1 MKSEHNSKLTV
12 HNNDVFVKNYKIVSK
27 IDEGCEAA
35 VFKARNVDN
44 KFVALY
50 HISNRARA
58 LNRIQIH
65 QVTNNI
71 KGVVQM
77 LDHFQIQESNA
88 PVSQQFSIL
97 QQSGTIIVFAYVD
110 GKSID
115 KCLLKQNRQTILDAI
130 RQLTL
135 IIDQLHK
142 FHVFHLDIKPDNIYY
157 CNGSVIVLD
166 LGSSQQIHSSS
177 QKIEPI
183 LHLMFGPKE
192 CLTKVFESTKYFR
205 SERDIQKQ
213 CIKPI
218 VAQKYDVYSIGCL
231 TYYLLTSFMIRTS
244 IQRMSYHAHQL
255 RQKFGENV
263 TDLLCGMLDENQYVR
278 FTTQQI
284 LRHSAMND
292 TSLRL
297 FTFQYL
303 LDANSRISYNEK
315 KYNVRQRSK
324 SIAQSKY
331 EYKFREQNQQ
341 IIDDQH
347 PVYYDMKFYKLFTEN
362 VENLNTGSIF
372 RVANINKENHTC
384 LEQGRHLLYNRYL
397 QRMHIQ
403 LVHQMIGKQFVHKLK
418 DDKQEL
424 SCAVTTDT
432 TGTEILD
439 DSESESQYQVH
450 DNIDNDMSLT
460 VVKTSRRNTIFNVEK
475 TKSPL
480 TLQPTQINTE
490 FSIDDIFGDIFQV
503 IEMSVSNNSRQCFL
517 EEEYELEK

>member
-1 MKSEHNSKLTV
+1 M
-12 HNNDVFVKNYKIVSK
+12 F
-27 IDEGCEAA
+27 
-35 VFKARNVDN
+35 F
-44 KFVALY
+44 
-50 HISNRARA
+50 IS
-58 LNRIQIH
+58 
-65 QVTNNI
+65 T
-71 KGVVQM
+71 
-77 LDHFQIQESNA
+77 
-88 PVSQQFSIL
+88 
-97 QQSGTIIVFAYVD
+97 
-110 GKSID
+110 
-115 KCLLKQNRQTILDAI
+115 QNQTIYI
-130 RQLTL
+130 TVTVQLQFL
-135 IIDQLHK
+135 ILVH
-142 FHVFHLDIKPDNIYY
+142 HNRY
-157 CNGSVIVLD
+157 IVPAK
-166 LGSSQQIHSSS
+166 
-177 QKIEPI
+177 KIEPI
-183 LHLMFGPKE
+183 LHLMLGPKE

-362 VENLNTGSIF
+362 VENLNSACVLRIT
-372 RVANINKENHTC
+372 NINRQNQTC

-397 QRMHIQ
+397 QRIHSRLIHLMMGQ
-403 LVHQMIGKQFVHKLK
+403 QFVHVLK
-418 DDKQEL
+418 TEGKQEQ
-424 SCAVTTDT
+424 SCAVSANTSQ
-432 TGTEILD
+432 IID
-439 DSESESQYQVH
+439 DSESGSSQ
-450 DNIDNDMSLT
+450 
-460 VVKTSRRNTIFNVEK
+460 
-475 TKSPL
+475 
-480 TLQPTQINTE
+480 
-490 FSIDDIFGDIFQV
+490 FQD
-503 IEMSVSNNSRQCFL
+503 L
-517 EEEYELEK
+517 E

>member
-35 VFKARNVDN
+35 VFKALNVDN

-97 QQSGTIIVFAYVD
+97 QKSGTIIVFAYVD

-142 FHVFHLDIKPDNIYY
+142 IHVFHLDIKPDNIYY
-157 CNGSVIVLD
+157 CDGSVTVLD

-205 SERDIQKQ
+205 SERNIEKQNIQ
-213 CIKPI
+213 PI
-218 VAQKYDVYSIGCL
+218 VAQKYDVYSIGCVC
-231 TYYLLTSFMIRTS
+231 YYLLTGLMTKAS
-244 IQRMSYHAHQL
+244 ISRLSYHANQL
-255 RQKFGENV
+255 RQQFGEV
-263 TDLLCGMLDENQYVR
+263 ITDFICGMLDENQYVR

-347 PVYYDMKFYKLFTEN
+347 PVYYEMKFYKLFTEN
-362 VENLNTGSIF
+362 VENLNSACIL
-372 RVANINKENHTC
+372 RISNINRQNQTC
-384 LEQGRHLLYNRYL
+384 LEQGIHLLYNRYL
-397 QRMHIQ
+397 QRIHSRLIHLMMGQ
-403 LVHQMIGKQFVHKLK
+403 QFVHVLK
-418 DDKQEL
+418 TEGKQEL
-424 SCAVTTDT
+424 SCAVSANTS
-432 TGTEILD
+432 EIID
-439 DSESESQYQVH
+439 DSESGSSQFQATE
-450 DNIDNDMSLT
+450 NIENDMSLT
-460 VVKTSRRNTIFNVEK
+460 ITKRSRRNTIFTIEK

-480 TLQPTQINTE
+480 ILCPTQINTE
-490 FSIDDIFGDIFQV
+490 FSLDDIFGNNQFV
-503 IEMSVSNNSRQCFL
+503 EMSISNNSNQYIF
-517 EEEYELEK
+517 EIQ